1 MGDRNN
7 PKGQWARGLVLATM
21 SCCLGVGGAM
31 AQPPKLP
38 DAAPSIASSQ
48 LQKPGADRFP
58 IDLPAALR
66 LAGASNLQI
75 ALAVERI
82 NEAQARLAGSQAAW
96 LPSLYGGTGYTRHN
110 GQIQDTRG
118 QIIEVTRS
126 SLFVGGGP
134 ALGSTIS
141 GGASS
146 PRMGAEFSLNEAF
159 FGPLVQRQLVQAANA
174 AYSSTLND
182 ALFQVGLSYFDL
194 TQAQGQIVIA
204 EEAVKNAEELV
215 RLLDN
220 RVKAKTAPPADG
232 LRVQAELAERRR
244 QLLQAE
250 EIVRVV
256 SAELVRLLRLDPT
269 TVLLPADH
277 KALPVSFVN
286 DNVVLADLIAQG
298 IASRPE
304 VTERQAFVNA
314 SAERLRQ
321 ERWRPALPSMH
332 VSFSAGGFGG
342 GDNAFLGDFR
352 DRADFDA
359 MLVWQLRN
367 LGFGNR
373 ALQRE
378 RASQAQQAMLSAA
391 QVRDLIASEVAAAYH
406 QVQFRRKQIDAAREQ
421 VEAAEKAV
429 PLNFIGIKGD
439 VLRAIEAQQ
448 AIQALATA
456 RARHLETVVNF
467 NRAQMA
473 LWRAVGIPLGSVP
486 TK

>member
-1 MGDRNN
+1 MDGAN
-7 PKGQWARGLVLATM
+7 KTWQALVLVAI
-21 SCCLGVGGAM
+21 SLCLGGTAE

-38 DAAPSIASSQ
+38 DGHHLNATTQ
-48 LQKPGADRFP
+48 VEKPGADRFP
-58 IDLPAALR
+58 IDLPTALR

-75 ALAVERI
+75 AIAAERI
-82 NEAQARLAGSQAAW
+82 NEAEARLQGSKAAW
-96 LPSLYGGTGYTRHN
+96 LPSLYGGAGYTRHN

-118 QIIEVTRS
+118 EVIEVTRS

-134 ALGSTIS
+134 ALGSTVS

-146 PRMGAEFSLNEAF
+146 PRVGADFSLTEAF
-159 FGPLVQRQLVQAANA
+159 FGPLVQRQLVQAARA
-174 AYSSTLND
+174 AHSSTLND
-182 ALFQVGLSYFDL
+182 TLLQVGLSYFDL
-194 TQAQGQIVIA
+194 TQAQGQVVVA
-204 EEAVKNAEELV
+204 EEAVKNADELV

-220 RVKAKTAPPADG
+220 RVKAKTSAPADL

-250 EIVRVV
+250 EIVRVI

-286 DNVVLADLIAQG
+286 DNAPLADLISQG
-298 IASRPE
+298 VASRPE
-304 VTERQAFVNA
+304 VVERQAVVNA
-314 SAERLRQ
+314 SAERMRQ
-321 ERWRPALPSMH
+321 ERWRPAVPSMH
-332 VSFSAGGFGG
+332 ISFSAGGFGG
-342 GDNAFLGDFR
+342 GKDAFLGDFR

-378 RASQAQQAMLSAA
+378 RVSQSQQAMLSAV
-391 QVRDLIASEVAAAYH
+391 QIQDLVASEVAAAYH
-406 QVQFRRKQIDAAREQ
+406 QVQYRKKQIDATREQ
-421 VEAAEKAV
+421 VEAAEKAL

-448 AIQALATA
+448 AIQSLATA

-467 NRAQMA
+467 TRAQMA
-473 LWRAVGIPLGSVP
+473 LWRAVGVPLDSVRD
-486 TK
+486 K